1 MRVEGSELVVRS
13 CFFRNRTARSTL
25 SSPSALRSLGR
36 REAQVLRN
44 GEERLRRASALLGK
58 HGEGAPLFGV
68 VDLQGTVTRVQLL

>member
-1 MRVEGSELVVRS
+1 M
-13 CFFRNRTARSTL
+13 
-25 SSPSALRSLGR
+25 
-36 REAQVLRN
+36 LRN